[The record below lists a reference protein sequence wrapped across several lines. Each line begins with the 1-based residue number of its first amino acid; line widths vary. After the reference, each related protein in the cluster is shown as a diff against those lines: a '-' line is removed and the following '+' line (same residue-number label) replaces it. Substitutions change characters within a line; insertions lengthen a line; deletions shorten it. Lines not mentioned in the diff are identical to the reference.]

1 MAKLLN
7 VQSKLEGQGVF
18 VLENA
23 TTLKSGANGLRVNGT
38 LDVANLTAGETLT
51 ITTDGKEVVNVNADG
66 LHPFQFVTQRRMDS
80 EEVEVGYAVS
90 GVGTADVVLNL
101 EV

>member
-18 VLENA
+18 VVENA

-38 LDVANLTAGETLT
+38 VELTNLVADFKL
-51 ITTDGKEVVNVNADG
+51 IVDGKEVLNVNANG
-66 LHPFQFVTQRRMDS
+66 VHPFQFTTQRRMDS
-80 EEVEVGYAVS
+80 EEVAVAYE
-90 GVGTADVVLNL
+90 GTADVVLDL